1 MSTQNDP
8 PIVPKSAKEK
18 HRVDRVKLAVVQ
30 QLEAFAKRR
39 NTYLD
44 EILRTRRER
53 TPFALLM

>member
-8 PIVPKSAKEK
+8 SIVPKSAKEK

-53 TPFALLM
+53 TSFALLM